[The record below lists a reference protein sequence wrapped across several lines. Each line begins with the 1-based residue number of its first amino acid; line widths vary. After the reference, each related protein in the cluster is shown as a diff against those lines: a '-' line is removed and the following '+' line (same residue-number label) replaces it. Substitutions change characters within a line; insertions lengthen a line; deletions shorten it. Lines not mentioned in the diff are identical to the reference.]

1 MLNATNITACGDGG
15 TLPDGKPNGQ
25 LIELS
30 YDAKQRLTRRVVVRS
45 ALFKL
50 FSRWFNRLSPLAV
63 LIATVALGLITIC
76 DGAVAQTAQSSTTR
90 YEYDANGN
98 LIRIIDPLGR
108 VTVQRYDTSNRL
120 VQQQL
125 PAPVAGAPQPVIA
138 YSYDA
143 KNQITGV
150 KDPRNLPTQYTV
162 DGLGNQTVLASPDSG
177 VTTRTFDAAGNLTST
192 KDARGQLTTIDHDA
206 LGRITRIAYAS
217 GTPSTFEYDLGSAGA
232 IGRLSKM
239 TDESGQTSYI
249 YDNAGRLVSKN
260 VAIGAAGKQKFF
272 AVGYAYG
279 SSGPSNG
286 KVIDIA
292 YPSGNHVF
300 IDYGE
305 DGQASGMSLLKAGA
319 TTPVA
324 LVSEI
329 QYHPSGAV
337 QSWIWGN
344 STAAVPNRYF
354 REFDLHGR
362 VTRFPLGNILKG
374 GVVRTITY
382 DAAGRITKTD
392 HVGTGL
398 PGDLAP
404 SLNQSYGYDDL
415 DRLTNFAGNGTT
427 ARYQYD
433 ASGNRTQL
441 AYGGQTFFN
450 KISPVNNQLQQ
461 TTGPMPTKTNSYDA
475 AGNLITDSTITYLYN
490 ARGRLQS
497 AQSGSITAAYRH
509 NGVDQRAVKI
519 VKTGS
524 SANASVDT
532 INFIYDESGQLMGE
546 YDVNS
551 TVIQEIVYIGN
562 FPIAIF
568 KNGKTNESAHDSIY
582 YSYNDHI
589 NTPRLITSSMDNQIV
604 WRWDLT
610 DPFGAYPPNDI
621 VQGRFSYNQRFPG
634 QYYDKETNLHYNY
647 FRDYDP
653 QTGRY
658 VQSDPIGLNGGMN
671 TYAYGEGN
679 PVSYVDPTGE
689 IAFIPIVIGIG
700 VGYAFDYALERY
712 KKEHCTCQSTP
723 AGAAA
728 NAAAGG
734 AVGGAGRFASKP
746 RGGIAGG
753 GSSGTGTSSFS
764 QMNHAAAKSGVY
776 SVATRNGITKVLR
789 TVPYAGAA
797 LAVYEVYDAFSCE

>member
-1 MLNATNITACGDGG
+1 MKYL
-15 TLPDGKPNGQ
+15 
-25 LIELS
+25 
-30 YDAKQRLTRRVVVRS
+30 VRY

-50 FSRWFNRLSPLAV
+50 FSRWLNRPSPSLV
-63 LIATVALGLITIC
+63 LLATVGLGLITIC
-76 DGAVAQTAQSSTTR
+76 DSAVAQSSTTR

-125 PAPVAGAPQPVIA
+125 PSPVAGAPQPVLA

-143 KNQITGV
+143 QNQITGV

-192 KDARGQLTTIDHDA
+192 KDARGQLTTLDHDA
-206 LGRITRIAYAS
+206 LGRITRIAYAG
-217 GTPSTFEYDLGSAGA
+217 GTPSTFEYDSGSAGA
-232 IGRLSKM
+232 VGRLSKM

-260 VAIGAAGKQKFF
+260 VAIGTGGKQKLFT
-272 AVGYAYG
+272 VGYAYG
-279 SSGPSNG
+279 ASGPSNG

-300 IDYGE
+300 IEYGE

-319 TTPVA
+319 TTPIV
-324 LVSEI
+324 LVNEI

-337 QSWIWGN
+337 QSWTWGN

-362 VTRFPLGNILKG
+362 ITRFSLGNILKG
-374 GVVRTITY
+374 GVVPTITY

-415 DRLTNFAGNGTT
+415 DRLTNFTGNNTI

-450 KISPVNNQLQQ
+450 TINPASNQLQK
-461 TTGPMPTKTNSYDA
+461 TTGPLPIRINSYDA
-475 AGNLITDSTITYLYN
+475 AGNLTTDGTINYIYN

-497 AQSGSITAAYRH
+497 ASSATIITKYWH
-509 NGVDQRAVKI
+509 NGLDQRTLKI
-519 VKTGS
+519 FNIDS
-524 SANASVDT
+524 SVDSPIGAT
-532 INFIYDESGQLMGE
+532 RFVYDESGQLMGE
-546 YDVNS
+546 YDLKGALIEETMYLGS
-551 TVIQEIVYIGN
+551 L
-562 FPIAIF
+562 PIAIF
-568 KNGKTNESAHDSIY
+568 KNGNINDPAKDGIY
-582 YSYNDHI
+582 YIYNDGA
-589 NTPRLITSSMDNQIV
+589 NTPRIITDSVDNHVV
-604 WRWDLT
+604 WRWDLA
-610 DPFGAYPPNDI
+610 DPFGAASPDDI
-621 VQGRFSYNQRFPG
+621 SKVQDRFSYNVRFPG
-634 QYYDKETNLHYNY
+634 QYYDKESGLHYNY
-647 FRDYDP
+647 YRDYDP
-653 QTGRY
+653 KMGRY
-658 VQSDPIGLNGGMN
+658 VQSDPVGLNAGMN
-671 TYAYGEGN
+671 TYEYVEGSPLTNTDRYGLVPSYGIPDIYN
-679 PVSYVDPTGE
+679 TNRVAPVNVDPCGC
-689 IAFIPIVIGIG
+689 AAKALGIETAVGMGLG
-700 VGYAFDYALERY
+700 VGG
-712 KKEHCTCQSTP
+712 QP
-723 AGAAA
+723 AIPKSFAPPGA
-728 NAAAGG
+728 
-734 AVGGAGRFASKP
+734 
-746 RGGIAGG
+746 
-753 GSSGTGTSSFS
+753 SSGTSVISSGLSKALPQKLPMAVPAPTTTNPLATSNVLGRVLGRWAPFVGWGLLV
-764 QMNHAAAKSGVY
+764 NDAAQYVACISECIKNENCSAK
-776 SVATRNGITKVLR
+776 
-789 TVPYAGAA
+789 
-797 LAVYEVYDAFSCE
+797 

>member
-1 MLNATNITACGDGG
+1 MMKYL
-15 TLPDGKPNGQ
+15 
-25 LIELS
+25 
-30 YDAKQRLTRRVVVRS
+30 VRS

-50 FSRWFNRLSPLAV
+50 FSRRFDRLSPLAA
-63 LIATVALGLITIC
+63 LLATVALGLIAIC
-76 DGAVAQTAQSSTTR
+76 HGAVAQTAQSSTTR

-125 PAPVAGAPQPVIA
+125 PSPVAGAPQPVIA

-150 KDPRNLPTQYTV
+150 TDPRNLPTQYTV

-177 VTTRTFDAAGNLTST
+177 VTTRTFDAAGNHAST

-217 GTPSTFEYDLGSAGA
+217 GTPSTFEYDSGSAGA

-260 VAIGAAGKQKFF
+260 VAIGTGGKQKLFT
-272 AVGYAYG
+272 VGYAYG

-300 IDYGE
+300 IYYGE
-305 DGQASGMSLLKAGA
+305 EGQASSMSLLKAGA
-319 TTPVA
+319 TTPVV

-337 QSWIWGN
+337 QSWTWGN

-354 REFDLHGR
+354 REFDLRGR
-362 VTRFPLGNILKG
+362 ITRFPLGNILKG

-382 DAAGRITKTD
+382 DAAGRITD

-404 SLNQSYGYDDL
+404 RLNQSYGYDDL
-415 DRLTNFAGNGTT
+415 DRLTNFAGNNTT

-441 AYGGQTFFN
+441 AYGGQTFLN
-450 KISPVNNQLQQ
+450 TINPASNQLQK
-461 TTGPMPTKTNSYDA
+461 TTGPLPIRTNSYDA
-475 AGNLITDSTITYLYN
+475 AGNLTTDGAINYIYN

-497 AQSGSITAAYRH
+497 AQSGTITGTYRH
-509 NGVDQRAVKI
+509 NGLDQRAIKMVKI
-519 VKTGS
+519 GS
-524 SANASVDT
+524 AANSLDET
-532 INFIYDESGQLMGE
+532 THFIYDELGQLIGE
-546 YDVNS
+546 YDPNG
-551 TVIQEIVYIGN
+551 TLIEETIYFGN
-562 FPIAIF
+562 LPIAIHTR
-568 KNGKTNESAHDSIY
+568 GKISESADSDIY
-582 YSYNDHI
+582 YIYNDQI
-589 NTPRLITSSMDNQIV
+589 KTPRVITDSRDNHIV
-604 WRWDLT
+604 WRWDLAE
-610 DPFGAYPPNDI
+610 PFGVSSPDDVP
-621 VQGRFSYNQRFPG
+621 QGLGKFSYNIRFPG
-634 QYYDKETNLHYNY
+634 QYFYRETNLHYNY
-647 FRDYDP
+647 HRDYDP

-658 VQSDPIGLNGGMN
+658 TESDPIGLRAGIN
-671 TYAYGEGN
+671 TYTYVSDDPVNGADPLGLEGPNTGWRGSVTDAAPYGSVRPDVRVYLCQKIQECGGDTNCLYNRINRERLGAAPGQPAN
-679 PVSYVDPTGE
+679 PKTWNDPVLRDAENFAAAASPDAMPFSSVT
-689 IAFIPIVIGIG
+689 A
-700 VGYAFDYALERY
+700 
-712 KKEHCTCQSTP
+712 TP
-723 AGAAA
+723 AGIGLYQYVIKPGLYTMVGKATTPVSNDAYL
-728 NAAAGG
+728 AGLLG
-734 AVGGAGRFASKP
+734 QHWQGLIPAQVMAE
-746 RGGIAGG
+746 
-753 GSSGTGTSSFS
+753 S
-764 QMNHAAAKSGVY
+764 QQMCGCA
-776 SVATRNGITKVLR
+776 R
-789 TVPYAGAA
+789 
-797 LAVYEVYDAFSCE
+797 